1 MIVFIIMLVGVIVLA
16 WLIPEQVVIDIA
28 SSIVEIAVVLGVFT
42 IFKFMFPRDRAN
54 RQRVRGGPYGSVY
67 IARNMY
73 CIALSSAILF
83 LIFYHFALH
92 PTVTAWIAAYVYEAG
107 HLSGVTIIGVAMSLI
122 IIMGY
127 QVLNSFEYRL

>member
-1 MIVFIIMLVGVIVLA
+1 MFVFIIMLVGVIALA
-16 WLIPEQVVIDIA
+16 WLIPEQVIIDIA
-28 SSIVEIAVVLGVFT
+28 SGLVEIAVVLGVLT
-42 IFKFMFPRDRAN
+42 TFKFMFPRDRAN

-73 CIALSSAILF
+73 CIALSAAILI

-92 PTVTAWIAAYVYEAG
+92 PAVTAWIAAYVYEAG
-107 HLSGVTIIGVAMSLI
+107 QLSGVIILGVAMSLI

-127 QVLNSFEYRL
+127 QIWNSFNY